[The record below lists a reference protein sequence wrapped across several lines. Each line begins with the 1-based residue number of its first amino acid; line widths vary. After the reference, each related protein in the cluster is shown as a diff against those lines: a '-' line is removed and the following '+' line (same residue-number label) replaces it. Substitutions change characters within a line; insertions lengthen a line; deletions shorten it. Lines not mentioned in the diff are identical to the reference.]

1 MQTKK
6 VFSIIGIIIGC
17 IMLFMG
23 VFHQTPSFDGG
34 TMSTYT
40 SFGADF
46 YTEEYQATAQAATN
60 VYNLGQFE
68 EEIFDMALIFA
79 GLIVIC
85 YFGCKLGEASHSPVS
100 VPVAPVKQDAL
111 PKL

>member
-6 VFSIIGIIIGC
+6 VFSIFGIIIGF

-23 VFHQTPSFDGG
+23 VFHLTPSFDGG
-34 TMSTYT
+34 KESTYT
-40 SFGADF
+40 SFRADF
-46 YTEEYQATAQAATN
+46 YTYEYQATAQTANN
-60 VYNLGQFE
+60 VYYLGQFLN
-68 EEIFDMALIFA
+68 MAFSFA